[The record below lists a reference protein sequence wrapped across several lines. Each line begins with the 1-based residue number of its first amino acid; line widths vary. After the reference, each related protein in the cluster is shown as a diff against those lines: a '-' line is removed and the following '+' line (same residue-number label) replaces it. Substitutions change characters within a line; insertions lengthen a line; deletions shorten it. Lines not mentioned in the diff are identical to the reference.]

1 MPDTTEN
8 HDLITTAQEAVEPYL
23 VDTGLYLAR
32 DDNHGVHVVDVRDE
46 LEAQQAHP
54 NRKTGHRTVT
64 DAAALIGYLAKHGL
78 PETELWGNA
87 DKGTV
92 RAVINAHDG
101 VTNSENAPDYD
112 EDRQTGAAGW
122 GDHTATLQLRHT
134 PDWTDWTSRDG
145 KLMRQTEFAEFI
157 EDHLPNFVTPSGADM
172 LELAQTFQATTRVDF
187 DTSQRLKSG
196 ETQVT
201 YKEHTDATAGKKG
214 SIAIPD
220 TFTLGLQ
227 IYDRGDA
234 YKINARFR
242 YRINDGQLALGYK
255 LTRPRDVLLAA
266 FDGITDEIHTATGR
280 DIWLTNS

>member
-8 HDLITTAQEAVEPYL
+8 HDLITAAQDAVEPHL
-23 VDTGLYLAR
+23 IDTGLYLTR
-32 DDNHGVHVVDVRDE
+32 DHGGNAEITDVRDE
-46 LEAQQAHP
+46 LEQQQPHP

-64 DAAALIGYLAKHGL
+64 TPDALIGYLAKHGL
-78 PETELWGNA
+78 PETELWGDA
-87 DKGTV
+87 DKGTI

-101 VTNSENAPDYD
+101 ITNPDASPTYD
-112 EDRQTGAAGW
+112 QDGQTGLAGW
-122 GDHTATLQLRHT
+122 GDHTATLQLNPT
-134 PDWTDWTSRDG
+134 PDWKDWTSRDG

-187 DTSQRLKSG
+187 DSSQRLKSG
-196 ETQVT
+196 ETQIA
-201 YKEHTDATAGKKG
+201 YKESTEAAAGKKG

-227 IYDRGDA
+227 VYERGDA
-234 YKINARFR
+234 YKIDARFR
-242 YRINDGQLALGYK
+242 YRITDGQLALGYR

-266 FDGITDEIHTATGR
+266 FDGIADDVHTATGR
-280 DIWLTNS
+280 NIWLT